1 MLPERDPTGD
11 GAPLGSTPPAVG
23 EITTRTRLARRRPLI
38 SKPLIAAG
46 FVAASV
52 TAGVILWLTDRLER
66 KASAADVDRLR
77 DETQELKQH
86 LSGMG
91 AQLGWLRADVVEI
104 KAVLW
109 RLAAREGIAVP
120 AAPGTVAP
128 LAPPVAP

>member
-1 MLPERDPTGD
+1 
-11 GAPLGSTPPAVG
+11 VG

-52 TAGVILWLTDRLER
+52 TAGVILWITERLER
-66 KASAADVDRLR
+66 KAGAAEVDRLR
-77 DETQELKQH
+77 EEQHALKAQ
-86 LSGMG
+86 LAGIG
-91 AQLGWLRADVVEI
+91 PQLGWLRADVVEI

-128 LAPPVAP
+128 LAAPVAP